1 MTLRPLD
8 APDSGHDGE
17 ARRRPPAATACTTDH
32 AELGEGLRW
41 DAVRNELLHVDIVAG
56 TVWRH
61 HIDEHGAL
69 VPVVR
74 YDLPMTVGTIAPVVD
89 DNGWL
94 LGAGRDIVH
103 LASDGSHRTLAVVS
117 SPGTRM
123 NDGAC
128 DAQGRFWV
136 GTLADDHRAGGGALY
151 RMGRDGEVVLV
162 LDGLTISNGLG
173 WSIDG
178 HTMYLVDSGPRVV
191 YAFDF
196 DGATGSISARRVLVT
211 IPAELG
217 APDGMTV
224 DAAGDLWVAIY
235 GGGCVHRYSPG
246 GELRQVVEVPARQ
259 STSCALVG
267 RLGLLYVTTATEG
280 WTDEQ
285 RSDDPTA
292 GLLYRLDVD
301 AVGLPALPFRP
312 EPHWWATVTHG

>member
-1 MTLRPLD
+1 MSPVPPD
-8 APDSGHDGE
+8 ARHDNDS
-17 ARRRPPAATACTTDH
+17 RRVPVATACTTEQT
-32 AELGEGLRW
+32 ELGEGLRW
-41 DAVRNELLHVDIVAG
+41 DAVRNELLHVDIVDG

-61 HIDEHGAL
+61 GIDEHGAL
-69 VPVVR
+69 VPIAR
-74 YDLPMTVGTIAPVVD
+74 YELPMTVGTIAPIIGD
-89 DNGWL
+89 DGWL
-94 LGAGRDIVH
+94 VGAGRGIVH

-117 SPGTRM
+117 PLGTRM

-128 DAQGRFWV
+128 DPQGRFWV

-151 RMGRDGEVVLV
+151 RMDRDGEVELV

-173 WSIDG
+173 WSIDD
-178 HTMYLVDSGPRVV
+178 HTMYLVDSGPGVV

-196 DGATGSISARRVLVT
+196 DGTTGRISSQRVLISV
-211 IPAELG
+211 PDDLG

-246 GELRQVVEVPARQ
+246 GELRQVVEVPAQQ

-267 RLGLLYVTTATEG
+267 RLGQLYVTTATEG

-285 RSDDPTA
+285 RSADPAA
-292 GLLYRLDVD
+292 GLVYRLDVD
-301 AVGLPALPFRP
+301 AIGLPTIAFRP
-312 EPHWWATVTHG
+312 EPDWWATVTQR